1 MSKTIA
7 TIGPNKWQ
15 TYKSTIIEED
25 DGRVHFN
32 GDMDIDADGAY
43 RAYHPDNK
51 SGLDNLANA
60 HSGDNWY
67 GVVTV
72 SGEPVIQGPDDPAP
86 GFYVSATS
94 LHLLQP
100 DGTVYPRTNP
110 LGYVDAES
118 VPFIVVPPAIV
129 EGVVDVVLGC
139 KARITDTRT
148 GKSVDCV
155 VADTGPKTKTGEASI
170 AAAKALG
177 VPSSARTGGE
187 EKPVFTYEL
196 WPGVPA
202 EVNGVTYPL
211 QHS

>member
-1 MSKTIA
+1 MAVFGTLPIGTVAWHPRQETYQLPTNAGDKNKPTSRKTKIMSKTIA

-43 RAYHPDNK
+43 
-51 SGLDNLANA
+51 
-60 HSGDNWY
+60 
-67 GVVTV
+67 
-72 SGEPVIQGPDDPAP
+72 
-86 GFYVSATS
+86 
-94 LHLLQP
+94 
-100 DGTVYPRTNP
+100 
-110 LGYVDAES
+110 
-118 VPFIVVPPAIV
+118 PFIVVPPAIV

-148 GKSVDCV
+148 GQLVDCV
-155 VADTGPKTKTGEASI
+155 VVDTGPKTKTGEASI

-187 EKPVFTYEL
+187 EKPAFTYEL

-202 EVNGVTYPL
+202 VVNGVTYPL
-211 QHS
+211 QHI

>member
-1 MSKTIA
+1 MSETLA

-15 TYKSTIIEED
+15 KYKSTIIEED

-32 GDMDIDADGAY
+32 ADMDIDADGAY

-51 SGLDNLANA
+51 SGLDNLNNA
-60 HSGDNWY
+60 HSGDDWF
-67 GVVTV
+67 GCVTV
-72 SGEPVIQGPDDPAP
+72 GGEPVIQGPDDPAP

-110 LGYVDAES
+110 RGYVDAES
-118 VPFIVVPPAIV
+118 VPFIVVPPAVV
-129 EGVVDVVLGC
+129 EGVAAVVLGC
-139 KARITDTRT
+139 QARITDTRN

-155 VADTGPKTKTGEASI
+155 VADTGPKVKTGEASI

-187 EKPVFTYEL
+187 EKPVFTYDL

-202 EVNGVTYPL
+202 VVNGVTYPL